1 MDFLVEFTKNRQVWS
16 LALPWLIVASAFI
29 LYWLWARRLMAE
41 FLRIEPWPA
50 TPNHR
55 AVEELLGKVALRAQ
69 VPQPE
74 LGIISDFSANALVL
88 SRGRKSQIA
97 LTRGALEVLSLA
109 ELEGLLAMALA
120 RTQGRGSHRA
130 MGVALLAVPLEKLS
144 QRAPAILAVLLHTLI
159 LSLVRAVVSQR
170 RALQQ
175 DALALKWVRNPDT
188 LAQALRK
195 MSSLSRKV
203 PLAGQSLALNHL
215 YLLSSLNDD
224 FLTGFISVH
233 PAVEDRVQL
242 ILRTSLPCESGA
254 ILR

>member
-1 MDFLVEFTKNRQVWS
+1 MDFLIELSKNRQVWS
-16 LALPWLIVASAFI
+16 LALPWILIAAAFI
-29 LYWLWARRLMAE
+29 FYWIWARRLMQE
-41 FLRIEPWPA
+41 FLRVEPWPNS
-50 TPNHR
+50 PDHR
-55 AVEELLGKVALRAQ
+55 AVEELLGKLALRAQ
-69 VPQPE
+69 VPKPE
-74 LGIISDFSANALVL
+74 LGFISDFSANALVL
-88 SRGRKSQIA
+88 PRGRNSLIA
-97 LTRGALEVLSLA
+97 LTRGTLEVLSLA

-130 MGVALLAVPLEKLS
+130 MGVALVTAPLEKLS
-144 QRAPAILAVLLHTLI
+144 HRAPAILAVLLHTLI

-170 RALQQ
+170 RALHQ
-175 DALALKWVRNPDT
+175 DALALPWVRNPDT

-203 PLAGQSLALNHL
+203 PLAGQSLAMNHL

-224 FLTGFISVH
+224 FLTGFVSVH
-233 PAVEDRVQL
+233 PAVEDRVRL